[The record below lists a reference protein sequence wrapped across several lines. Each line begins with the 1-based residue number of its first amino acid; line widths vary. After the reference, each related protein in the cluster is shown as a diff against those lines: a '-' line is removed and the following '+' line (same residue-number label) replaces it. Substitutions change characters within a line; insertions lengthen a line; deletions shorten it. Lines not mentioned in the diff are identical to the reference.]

1 MIKIGKLT
9 LQDHMPDTQKLQYLN
24 EKIDIIK
31 GIMESNGDEICSIQ
45 TIRLT
50 NAKKT
55 YGSCVHKGKGK
66 VILQFS
72 RLNFVA
78 GNDDSLNNTI
88 AHELIHAM
96 VDMSCGHG
104 KKWQDRAREY
114 SKLLQTPIK
123 TTNPISDARMEGDIS
138 GAWAVGKAP
147 VTPRYRI
154 SCPCGKVKI
163 LKYRACR
170 MTSHPAR
177 YKCKHCKEGI
187 IVEKLR

>member
-9 LQDHMPDTQKLQYLN
+9 LTDHMPDSEKLQYLN
-24 EKIDIIK
+24 EKINILK
-31 GIMESNGDEICSIQ
+31 GIMKARGDEICTIQ

-50 NAKKT
+50 NSKKT

-78 GNDDSLNNTI
+78 GNDEDLNNTI

-104 KKWQDRAREY
+104 KKWQDKALEY
-114 SKLLQTPIK
+114 SKLLQTSIK
-123 TTNPISDARMEGDIS
+123 TTNPLSDARIEGDIS

-154 SCPCGKVKI
+154 SCPCGNVKTF
-163 LKYRACR
+163 KYRACP
-170 MTSHPAR
+170 MTRHPAR